1 MSLATFIDRH
11 RNSFHQLFRFGLVGG
26 VGVIVNQAV
35 LIVCNVI
42 ARDFLHLRDR
52 GVFLDPPFTD
62 FNVRNYHVYVM
73 IAFLAAN
80 LCNFLLNR
88 YWTFKSENRA
98 HFWHEYWPFLL
109 VGFAAQLV
117 GLVPLTLL
125 MHPDSPIGLPSD
137 VFDDSSGLRTKL
149 YWANLLVIGFV
160 TPINF
165 VLNKLWTFRAVRQRY
180 GRQNTSVS
188 G

>member
-1 MSLATFIDRH
+1 VSLRTFFDRY
-11 RNSFHQLFRFGLVGG
+11 RNSFRQLLRFGLVGG
-26 VGVIVNQAV
+26 VGVIVNQVV
-35 LIVCNVI
+35 LVLCNI
-42 ARDFLHLRDR
+42 IGRDVLHVRDR
-52 GVFLDPPFTD
+52 AVFFDPPLTD

-73 IAFLAAN
+73 IAFLVAN
-80 LCNFLLNR
+80 VCNFLLNR
-88 YWTFKSENRA
+88 YWTFKSDNRA
-98 HFWHEYWPFLL
+98 HLWHEYWPFLL
-109 VGFAAQLV
+109 VGLSAQMV
-117 GLVPLTLL
+117 GLVLLTLL

-165 VLNKLWTFRAVRQRY
+165 LLNKLWTFRAVRNRY
-180 GRQNTSVS
+180 GRQSDSVS